1 MSRVIMGALGLSV
14 ALVLSGARVHGDVK
28 FLSTFKSMNAGAVS
42 FFGKKVA
49 AVIVTNDD
57 SLRISGEEALARE
70 LTARGLEGVATY
82 RIAPKEE
89 LQKAE
94 TAKVW
99 FERAGVEGV
108 VVLRPVSAAQRTTY
122 NPGTW
127 VTPYYNSLWGY
138 WGNSWGSVYIPGRS
152 QRQTVVIVES
162 IIYSVPTNELLWAA
176 ATESPAERNLQDFIE
191 ELVKES
197 VKQLHEQGLA
207 RRIAR

>member
-1 MSRVIMGALGLSV
+1 MSRVVIGALGLSV
-14 ALVLSGARVHGDVK
+14 AVILSGTRVDGDVK

-57 SLRISGEEALARE
+57 SLRVSGEEALARE
-70 LTARGLEGVATY
+70 LTSRGLDGVATY

-89 LQKAE
+89 LQKPE

-108 VVLRPVSAAQRTTY
+108 VVLRPVGAAQRTTY

-127 VTPYYNSLWGY
+127 VTPYYSSLWGY
-138 WGNSWGSVYIPGRS
+138 WGNSWGSVYIPGQS
-152 QRQTVVIVES
+152 QRRTVVIVES
-162 IIYSVPTNELLWAA
+162 IIYSVPQNELLWAA
-176 ATESPAERNLQDFIE
+176 ATESPVERSLQDFIE

-207 RRIAR
+207 RRVAR